1 MAGPRPGY
9 QGIQPGYRQ
18 GLLGAGHVARVRE
31 SLRPQTSLRPHR
43 PPPGRC
49 RLLLRRPHPRRRR
62 TRLARRTQPRSHVRR
77 RLALAVQQPQRL
89 PLSLLCTR
97 QHPFAPGA
105 GAPTVRGWV
114 GFAVGAPPP
123 VRTGRAQTTSPAG
136 PDSHP
141 GRVLLRVGGGIGFCC
156 RSTAPVRTGAG
167 TNPPHPHLAVHHIT
181 TPPSSPLL
189 LPPITPWIYPN
200 PPSRRPNAVSQATYQ
215 SHRLRL
221 GRVSEAGRLYLITA
235 VTQDR
240 EPVFSD
246 LNNARILVN
255 TLRMEALQNGVQT
268 WCYVVMPDHF
278 HWLMQLNDES
288 LGRVVGRM
296 RGVCARKI
304 GRRIWQRGFHDR
316 AVRRDDDLKALAR
329 YVIANPI
336 RAGLVESVGDY
347 PHWDAVW
354 L

>member
-1 MAGPRPGY
+1 GSVV
-9 QGIQPGYRQ
+9 
-18 GLLGAGHVARVRE
+18 GAPPTVRTG
-31 SLRPQTSLRPHR
+31 QTQIFAPCSP
-43 PPPGRC
+43 
-49 RLLLRRPHPRRRR
+49 
-62 TRLARRTQPRSHVRR
+62 
-77 RLALAVQQPQRL
+77 
-89 PLSLLCTR
+89 
-97 QHPFAPGA
+97 PFAPGA
-105 GAPTVRGWV
+105 GAPTGRGWV
-114 GFAVGAPPP
+114 W
-123 VRTGRAQTTSPAG
+123 
-136 PDSHP
+136 
-141 GRVLLRVGGGIGFCC
+141 FCC
-156 RSTAPVRTGAG
+156 RSTAHGANG
-167 TNPPHPHLAVHHIT
+167 GGHK
-181 TPPSSPLL
+181 PSSPTPRRAPHHNPAILSFT
-189 LPPITPWIYPN
+189 PAPITPWIYPN

-215 SHRLRL
+215 SHRPRL
-221 GRVSEAGRLYLITA
+221 GRVSEAGRPYLITA

-288 LGRVVGRM
+288 LGRVGGRV

-304 GRRIWQRGFHDR
+304 GRRIWQRGCHDR
-316 AVRRDDDLKALAR
+316 AVRREDDLKALAR

-336 RAGLVESVGDY
+336 RAGLVESVEDY

>member
-1 MAGPRPGY
+1 M
-9 QGIQPGYRQ
+9 
-18 GLLGAGHVARVRE
+18 
-31 SLRPQTSLRPHR
+31 
-43 PPPGRC
+43 
-49 RLLLRRPHPRRRR
+49 
-62 TRLARRTQPRSHVRR
+62 
-77 RLALAVQQPQRL
+77 
-89 PLSLLCTR
+89 
-97 QHPFAPGA
+97 
-105 GAPTVRGWV
+105 
-114 GFAVGAPPP
+114 
-123 VRTGRAQTTSPAG
+123 
-136 PDSHP
+136 
-141 GRVLLRVGGGIGFCC
+141 
-156 RSTAPVRTGAG
+156 
-167 TNPPHPHLAVHHIT
+167 
-181 TPPSSPLL
+181 
-189 LPPITPWIYPN
+189 
-200 PPSRRPNAVSQATYQ
+200 SQATYQ

-288 LGRVVGRM
+288 LGRVVGRV